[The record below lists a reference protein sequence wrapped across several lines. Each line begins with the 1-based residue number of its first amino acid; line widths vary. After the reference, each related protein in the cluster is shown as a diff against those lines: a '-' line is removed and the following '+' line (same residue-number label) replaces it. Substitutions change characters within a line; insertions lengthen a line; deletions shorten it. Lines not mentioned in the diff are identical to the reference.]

1 VKTVG
6 ELSDIVI
13 SAIPIAIASH
23 TVATLGRAH
32 ARYKATQAYYPTK
45 SFIQRLPRCVKRRI
59 LSPGT
64 FKYTALLA
72 TGATA
77 AYHIL
82 RNI

>member
-1 VKTVG
+1 MS
-6 ELSDIVI
+6 ELSDIVTA
-13 SAIPIAIASH
+13 AIPIFVGAH
-23 TVATLGRAH
+23 TVTTLARAR
-32 ARYKATQAYYPTK
+32 ARYKATQEYYPTK
-45 SFIQRLPRCVKRRI
+45 SFMQRLPRCVKRRI
-59 LSPGT
+59 LRPGT